1 MINGPISRV
10 ARKMEVRDFSVVVDV
25 VVVGCEHEGVPVML
39 NLILL
44 QTKESFTNDFVPVPN
59 EKKVT
64 SPFLGGSGGG
74 FVCLFCI
81 LRNGCRTEGCGGGFI
96 FLVRLL
102 WVEIKP
108 NILYAS

>member
-1 MINGPISRV
+1 MINGPISRE
-10 ARKMEVRDFSVVVDV
+10 AWKMEVGDFLVVVVD

-44 QTKESFTNDFVPVPN
+44 QTKESFTNDFVLVPN

-64 SPFLGGSGGG
+64 SPFLGGEGGSR
-74 FVCLFCI
+74 LFCI
-81 LRNGCRTEGCGGGFI
+81 LRNESRAEGGEKNIFI

-102 WVEIKP
+102 RFQIEP
-108 NILYAS
+108 NILYASQ